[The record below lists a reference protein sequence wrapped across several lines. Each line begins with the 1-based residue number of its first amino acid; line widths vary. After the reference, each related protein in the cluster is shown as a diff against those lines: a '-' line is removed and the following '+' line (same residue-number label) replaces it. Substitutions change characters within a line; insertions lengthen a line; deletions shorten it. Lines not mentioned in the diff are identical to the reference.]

1 MALVATGLQG
11 MLIGQFAASGIL
23 GPNSAQLANALAQG
37 ICLNILATAQVTTID
52 AGTAGAGVG
61 ASKVVGINPGAL
73 TPMMIGQFAAQ
84 GMLGSMSAALATAIS
99 NGFCTWFLASNQTQ
113 TVHSG
118 VGAGVGQGTVVG
130 LSPSGMANMIKGM
143 MAANGLLGTQSPKL
157 ADAIANAIV
166 PHIMS
171 MGTVVTPIIGP
182 PSPSGS
188 SGTGTGKVL

>member
-11 MLIGQFAASGIL
+11 MLIGQFAANGLL
-23 GPNSAQLANALAQG
+23 GTSTAQLANALSQG
-37 ICLNILATAQVTTID
+37 ICLNLLATAQVTTVD
-52 AGTAGAGVG
+52 SGTAGAGVG
-61 ASKVVGINPGAL
+61 ASKVIGINPGAL
-73 TPMMIGQFAAQ
+73 IPMMIGQFASQ
-84 GMLGSMSAALATAIS
+84 GMLGTMSVALAAAIS

-143 MAANGLLGTQSPKL
+143 MAANGLLGTYSPKL
-157 ADAIANAIV
+157 ADAIGNAIV
-166 PHIMS
+166 PHVMS
-171 MGTVVTPIIGP
+171 MGVVITPIVGP